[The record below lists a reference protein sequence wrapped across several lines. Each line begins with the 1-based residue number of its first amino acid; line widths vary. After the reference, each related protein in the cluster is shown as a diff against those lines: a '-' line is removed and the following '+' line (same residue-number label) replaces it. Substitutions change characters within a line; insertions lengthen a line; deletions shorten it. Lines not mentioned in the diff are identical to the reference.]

1 MENSYIDIVEEE
13 KKDKVQDL
21 SNQQPLNIEKQNDV
35 EELKQSID
43 DKEKSLNNNNIKDD
57 QDQLIS
63 AQSNPQVDQPAQNQ
77 IDDGSEGDKSGQIP
91 AVYLHPD
98 KDQQVQS
105 QNQEMNSV
113 NDDGDEES
121 KFEEKKVKA
130 KPMNNVE
137 DQSQVTKFKIKN
149 IQEDKQKIPPE
160 ENKNEASDEND
171 DDEESQFQ
179 RFEKNQ
185 EGSKK
190 QKENAQRQQ
199 MKKQNKEQQ
208 ASQQDQ
214 NKKQEEQKQKE
225 KEEAKLKREKEEEL
239 KIKIEKVQ
247 KEEQELIEKGMAKID
262 AEFVNQKLA
271 LDNMVRNIENDEQN
285 AYNKLKKAEEDQQ
298 RLEDQIKSINDRH
311 TSLQKKILE
320 FEKINQQFGNDF
332 NMLGEQLLI
341 RPTENPA
348 FNKNYLSLLSAINSK
363 NQENSHKILGSILY
377 LSKVKTIKMMRK
389 NKLDHLYKVI
399 QKLKDLIQTKKLLT
413 QQQFNQQI
421 YQGMHDQVMQVFAQK
436 DVIQLSTS
444 INELKLKQKAFDTA
458 YNKEKIEYD
467 RYVDRRNHLQ
477 LDLQVEKQML
487 IETETQ
493 VKQLEQETHQLQIS
507 LQQKQSVTP
516 QIIQNAQKAVQDQK
530 IRLAQAQ
537 QNFKVM
543 NMKYVLSV
551 EELHQRDREILGL
564 LEKLEKSVLDE
575 KSNQNQI
582 LNDTATLLQQQK
594 DQAFRMSQY
603 KNQLQMELIVEE
615 PKIDQQKIDKEQE
628 RYKDQKQQDF
638 NSHKFEIIGRT
649 IPNKQIKIKTLNQQ
663 FHEQDSKNQALI
675 LQKQALYQLILES
688 NKKYEDIKAQFALSQ
703 NQFESQN
710 YVDQVKNFAISN
722 LADQD
727 LSQAAKVDHEIH
739 ESNLLVEKYV
749 GEKIKAQ
756 TAIKEFDM
764 KIANARKQFIVI
776 QKDFSNFK
784 TQIQTKE
791 MLTLKDS
798 IRQDLEAFK
807 RNTIQYRQATISN
820 YLDKFKEKEQNV
832 VKMRNE
838 VLLMKNQNVELENQ
852 ISQAQLSHQIQK
864 QTNLSQKQLQNDQI
878 KKQFTQQS
886 QKHDQ
891 TLSTLENQFKDNEID
906 IQSLNQQQ
914 QELEKQIEKNTLQI
928 ELLSVSQNPT
938 QSQLE
943 KTLTELKQKN
953 ETLRKQIQSRKSTF
967 EANTRVENESIA
979 QYQEQIQQLK
989 LKIQRIRQEQI
1000 ERHSSISVQDQA
1012 EMNNLFQTTD
1022 PSIPNQLQF
1031 NPQRQNID
1039 PIHEYIQSEIQNSV
1053 SQVQEIDQLQ
1063 VQANQ
1068 EKSCITF

>member
-1 MENSYIDIVEEE
+1 MI
-13 KKDKVQDL
+13 
-21 SNQQPLNIEKQNDV
+21 IEKQDDK
-35 EELKQSID
+35 EELKQSVD
-43 DKEKSLNNNNIKDD
+43 DKDKSLINNDIKDG
-57 QDQLIS
+57 QDQVIVD
-63 AQSNPQVDQPAQNQ
+63 QSIPQVDQSDLNQN
-77 IDDGSEGDKSGQIP
+77 DDGNEGDKSGQIP

-98 KDQQVQS
+98 QDQQVQS
-105 QNQEMNSV
+105 QKQAMNSV
-113 NDDGDEES
+113 NDDGDEEI
-121 KFEEKKVKA
+121 KFEEEKVKA
-130 KPMNNVE
+130 RPMNDDDNP
-137 DQSQVTKFKIKN
+137 QVNKLGKKK
-149 IQEDKQKIPPE
+149 QEDKQQIPPE
-160 ENKNEASDEND
+160 ENKDDASDEND
-171 DDEESQFQ
+171 DDKEFQ
-179 RFEKNQ
+179 VKNSNKNQ

-190 QKENAQRQQ
+190 QKQDNQSQKI
-199 MKKQNKEQQ
+199 KKKNKDQQ

-477 LDLQVEKQML
+477 LDLQIEKQML

-838 VLLMKNQNVELENQ
+838 VLLMKNSNVELENQ
-852 ISQAQLSHQIQK
+852 ISQAQLSHQIRNK
-864 QTNLSQKQLQNDQI
+864 EA
-878 KKQFTQQS
+878 FTQQS

-891 TLSTLENQFKDNEID
+891 ALSTLENQFKDNEID

-938 QSQLE
+938 QQQLE

-1022 PSIPNQLQF
+1022 PSIPTNFNLTHKDKILILFMSIFNQ
-1031 NPQRQNID
+1031 
-1039 PIHEYIQSEIQNSV
+1039 
-1053 SQVQEIDQLQ
+1053 
-1063 VQANQ
+1063 
-1068 EKSCITF
+1068 KSKTV